1 MWHGFKA
8 VLLNLFDVA
17 AHFDTYQQVAQKMK
31 LLKRGKRSDASFRM
45 QHVVT
50 ALALGLWNPQ

>member
-1 MWHGFKA
+1 